1 MKIWYKIDFE
11 KLVNDLFS
19 RLTSLSEMVALMKCI
34 FEPFKRVQET
44 ALYRMQH
51 NGETIY
57 LEKVLNDF
65 FAIDGYNPTDHES
78 TKKIYIEDALVTEK
92 LYIHQDAELETV
104 FIEDDGDD
112 SEDDLFIDNESE
124 GENSLGFIIF
134 IPDTISFNESVV
146 RAVVN
151 NYRYIGTYFT
161 IQTYTI

>member
-65 FAIDGYNPTDHES
+65 LLLMAMIQQTM
-78 TKKIYIEDALVTEK
+78 
-92 LYIHQDAELETV
+92 TV
-104 FIEDDGDD
+104 
-112 SEDDLFIDNESE
+112 LK
-124 GENSLGFIIF
+124 
-134 IPDTISFNESVV
+134 
-146 RAVVN
+146 R
-151 NYRYIGTYFT
+151 FT
-161 IQTYTI
+161 LKTH

>member
-1 MKIWYKIDFE
+1 MKIWYNINFN
-11 KLVNDLFS
+11 KLVDDLFA
-19 RLTSLSEMVALMKCI
+19 RLTSKTEMVALMKCV
-34 FEPFKRVQET
+34 FEPFKRVQAT

-65 FAIDGYNPTDHES
+65 FTVVGYDPTNHDA

-92 LYIHQDAELETV
+92 LYIHQDAELEVV
-104 FIEDDGDD
+104 FIEDNGDD
-112 SEDDLFIDNESE
+112 SEDDLFIDNEGE

-134 IPDTISFNESVV
+134 IPDTIPYNESVV

-161 IQTYTI
+161 IQTYTL